1 MFRLLLGLQS
11 LFTVWMVVD
20 AIQRRAERYWYAVI
34 VFVPF
39 GSIVYFFMV
48 KVHDPQFRGL
58 REFFA
63 NFGKPKATLEFLS
76 HQAAESPSLA
86 NKLALAQGLFD
97 ARMYEEAG
105 RGFEQVLMADDENK
119 DALYGLALCRLE
131 HKDLAGAVAPLE
143 ALIEIKP
150 SYREYAAYPRLAYVL
165 QRSEQ
170 GGAAL
175 TLLAELVRKSPRVT
189 HRLIYAR
196 YLRDA
201 QKLDEARLQLELA
214 LREHEHAPRYQQRQ
228 DSAAARN
235 ARALLAELE
244 TG

>member
-1 MFRLLLGLQS
+1 MLFRLLLGLQS
-11 LFTVWMVVD
+11 LFTIWMFVD
-20 AIQRRAERYWYAVI
+20 AMRRRADRYWFAVM
-34 VFVPF
+34 FLPF
-39 GSIVYFFMV
+39 GSVAYFFMV
-48 KVHDPQFRGL
+48 KMHDPQFRGL
-58 REFFA
+58 RELFA

-131 HKDLAGAVAPLE
+131 HKDYAGAIAPLE
-143 ALIEIKP
+143 ALIEIRP
-150 SYREYAAYPRLAYVL
+150 SYREFAAYPRLAYVL

-170 GGAAL
+170 SDAAL
-175 TLLAELVRKSPRVT
+175 ALLAELVRKSPRVT

-201 QKLDEARLQLELA
+201 QKLDDARLQLELA
-214 LREHEHAPRYQQRQ
+214 LREHEHAPRHQQRQ